1 MATMYFLV
9 TSPLYRQFDAMWEL
23 EWAFGDDAKVK
34 RTPYPGVILVTVP
47 MERDAA
53 LEAIRAYETTA
64 IHRAIPLDEMIPTD
78 KGRIIEQGFEM
89 ARERIAEGEAFAVR
103 CKRRGNKVPSSKDIE
118 RELGARIVDELGAVV
133 NLDYPKKIVKVEI
146 LGNRTGIS
154 VITPDEI
161 IDKDVLE

>member
-23 EWAFGDDAKVK
+23 EWAFGEDAKIK
-34 RTPYPGVILVTVP
+34 RTKYPGVILVTVP
-47 MERDAA
+47 MEREAA
-53 LEAIRAYETTA
+53 IDTIRAYETTA
-64 IHRAIPLDEMIPTD
+64 VHRAIPLEEMLPTD
-78 KGRIIEQGFEM
+78 KERIIERGFEL
-89 ARERIAEGEAFAVR
+89 AREHIEKGEAFSVR
-103 CKRRGNKVPSSKDIE
+103 CKRRGNRVASSKEIE
-118 RELGARIVDELGAVV
+118 RELGARIVDELGGVV
-133 NLDYPKKIVKVEI
+133 NLDYPQKIVKVEI